1 MTWIVLYVSV
11 FKSSSGENIILS
23 GQTAKAGG
31 SLTLVPAA
39 AGLIFHQD
47 LVCVSVALDDN
58 I

>member
-1 MTWIVLYVSV
+1 MTSIVLYVSV

-31 SLTLVPAA
+31 SLTLVHAA

-47 LVCVSVALDDN
+47 LVYVSVALDDN